1 MLVAGSCGLH
11 PAPGRMPEG
20 KCLDLAYW
28 RRQREHGGTEMMLW
42 DDPISPLSPF
52 FPTSP
57 AWLSSFFS
65 AFSGFCSGILLCRQ
79 LPAMLCLSPWLC
91 GTTGGLGLAR
101 LPCRGNRNRCLG

>member
-1 MLVAGSCGLH
+1 
-11 PAPGRMPEG
+11 
-20 KCLDLAYW
+20 
-28 RRQREHGGTEMMLW
+28 MMLW

-65 AFSGFCSGILLCRQ
+65 AFSGFCSSILLCRQ

-101 LPCRGNRNRCLG
+101 LPCRGNRNQCSG

>member
-1 MLVAGSCGLH
+1 
-11 PAPGRMPEG
+11 
-20 KCLDLAYW
+20 
-28 RRQREHGGTEMMLW
+28 MMLW

-57 AWLSSFFS
+57 AWLSSF
-65 AFSGFCSGILLCRQ
+65 FSGFCSGILLCRQ